1 MLGHCPSGVREG
13 RIPGVGKPSFE
24 REHAMRKH
32 ARLLMTISV
41 VLLVLCARPAMSQTT
56 IFTVPTADTVA
67 KGDVY
72 IEVAYLPQNPN
83 SHGVD
88 KLDVVIPRIVVGIG
102 GNMEVGA
109 NGPIER
115 STFTTIPLINRPA
128 FQAVRSDAFLEPNMK
143 WKFVSNSSLGL
154 AASVG
159 GKLTMPVREN
169 AVDDMHALFYSNIS
183 RRVVVGAYGP
193 RFTIG
198 PYAVIPGRSYWE
210 GTKAGAIVG
219 LEQPIH
225 PRASL
230 VADWFSGKNDLGA
243 FTPGVSFALPASSSL
258 KVGYRFGNDSYGSN
272 KSNRYPYVSY
282 GFKL

>member
-1 MLGHCPSGVREG
+1 
-13 RIPGVGKPSFE
+13 
-24 REHAMRKH
+24 MRKH
-32 ARLLMTISV
+32 ARLLMNTSV
-41 VLLVLCARPAMSQTT
+41 VLLALCARPAMSQTT
-56 IFTVPTADTVA
+56 IFTVPTTDTVA

-72 IEVAYLPQNPN
+72 LEVDYLPQNPN

-88 KLDVVIPRIVVGIG
+88 KLDVLIPRVVFGLG

-109 NGPIER
+109 NVPIER
-115 STFTTIPLINRPA
+115 YTFRSIPLVNRPTSE
-128 FQAVRSDAFLEPNMK
+128 AVRTDTLFEPNMK
-143 WKFVSNSSLGL
+143 WKFVSSANLGL

-159 GKLTMPVREN
+159 GKLTVPVRVN
-169 AVDDMHALFYSNIS
+169 AVDDMHGLVYSNIS
-183 RRVVVGAYGP
+183 KTVLAGAYSP
-193 RFTIG
+193 RLTIG
-198 PYAVIPGRSYWE
+198 PYTVIQGRSYWE
-210 GTKAGAIVG
+210 GTKSGAIVG

-230 VADWFSGKNDLGA
+230 VADWFSGKNELGA

-258 KVGYRFGNDSYGSN
+258 KVGYRFGNDSYGSD